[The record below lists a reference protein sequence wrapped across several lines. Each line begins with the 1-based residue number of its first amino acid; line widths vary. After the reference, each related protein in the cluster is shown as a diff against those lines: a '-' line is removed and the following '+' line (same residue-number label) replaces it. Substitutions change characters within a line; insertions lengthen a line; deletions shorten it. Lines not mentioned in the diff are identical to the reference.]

1 MKHNPFSL
9 EGKVVLVTGASS
21 GIGAQCA
28 IDCSNMG
35 ARVILV
41 GRNETRLN
49 ETLTQMT
56 GDGHT
61 AICYDLGNLNGIAEL
76 VEQLHN
82 SYIHI
87 DGLIHGAG
95 IEKTIPLKF
104 LLPQDYEEV
113 WRINT
118 LSAFELIRCISSIKY
133 KNTGCHFV
141 LISSIASVIGRLGVT
156 AYAAS
161 KGAMVA
167 AVKPMALELAAKQM
181 TVNCVSPGTVLT
193 PMMNKYL
200 SSLSEEN
207 KQKRLSGFPL
217 GVGTVNDVSNVCTFL
232 LSNAAHWITGQNI
245 VVDGGYTIQ

>member
-1 MKHNPFSL
+1 
-9 EGKVVLVTGASS
+9 
-21 GIGAQCA
+21 
-28 IDCSNMG
+28 
-35 ARVILV
+35 
-41 GRNETRLN
+41 
-49 ETLTQMT
+49 MT

-118 LSAFELIRCISSIKY
+118 LSAFELDKMYILY
-133 KNTGCHFV
+133 KVQNTGCHFV

-161 KGAMVA
+161 KGAMVVT
-167 AVKPMALELAAKQM
+167 VKA
-181 TVNCVSPGTVLT
+181 
-193 PMMNKYL
+193 
-200 SSLSEEN
+200 
-207 KQKRLSGFPL
+207 
-217 GVGTVNDVSNVCTFL
+217 
-232 LSNAAHWITGQNI
+232 
-245 VVDGGYTIQ
+245 DGS

>member
-1 MKHNPFSL
+1 M
-9 EGKVVLVTGASS
+9 
-21 GIGAQCA
+21 
-28 IDCSNMG
+28 
-35 ARVILV
+35 
-41 GRNETRLN
+41 
-49 ETLTQMT
+49 
-56 GDGHT
+56 
-61 AICYDLGNLNGIAEL
+61 
-76 VEQLHN
+76 
-82 SYIHI
+82 
-87 DGLIHGAG
+87 
-95 IEKTIPLKF
+95 KF

-167 AVKPMALELAAKQM
+167 AVKPMALELAAKEM

-232 LSNAAHWITGQNI
+232 LSNAARWITGQNI

>member
-9 EGKVVLVTGASS
+9 GGKVVLVTGASS

-161 KGAMVA
+161 KG
-167 AVKPMALELAAKQM
+167 
-181 TVNCVSPGTVLT
+181 TGLT
-193 PMMNKYL
+193 PMMIKYL
-200 SSLSEEN
+200 SYLSEEN
-207 KQKRLSGFPL
+207 KQKSLSGFPL
-217 GVGTVNDVSNVCTFL
+217 GVGTGNDVSNVCNFL
-232 LSNAAHWITGQNI
+232 LSNAARWITGQNI

>member
-104 LLPQDYEEV
+104 LMK
-113 WRINT
+113 
-118 LSAFELIRCISSIKY
+118 KY
-133 KNTGCHFV
+133 G
-141 LISSIASVIGRLGVT
+141 
-156 AYAAS
+156 
-161 KGAMVA
+161 
-167 AVKPMALELAAKQM
+167 E
-181 TVNCVSPGTVLT
+181 
-193 PMMNKYL
+193 
-200 SSLSEEN
+200 
-207 KQKRLSGFPL
+207 
-217 GVGTVNDVSNVCTFL
+217 
-232 LSNAAHWITGQNI
+232 
-245 VVDGGYTIQ
+245 

>member
-118 LSAFELIRCISSIKY
+118 LSAFEYIQRIRN
-133 KNTGCHFV
+133 NTGGVNALHFLPV
-141 LISSIASVIGRLGVT
+141 LFHGKRGKRRSPAHEPPGPMRG
-156 AYAAS
+156 
-161 KGAMVA
+161 GA
-167 AVKPMALELAAKQM
+167 AVLKCPPK
-181 TVNCVSPGTVLT
+181 VR
-193 PMMNKYL
+193 
-200 SSLSEEN
+200 EN
-207 KQKRLSGFPL
+207 M
-217 GVGTVNDVSNVCTFL
+217 
-232 LSNAAHWITGQNI
+232 
-245 VVDGGYTIQ
+245 